1 MILQFHPWA
10 SAVEAPFWQTLT
22 QHKMDIFK
30 LDDSQKDIAGYYSSG
45 QQVRVPGQ
53 ETTVALPARLC
64 LGTGAFINLEEGN
77 AGQGP
82 AYKNPAFTYPAPGVL
97 KNTNTIE
104 DFKSIDKKELFDS
117 VVQQIWEDIS
127 SGRALMNP
135 ELLNRFLLVTF
146 ADLKKF
152 KFYYWFAFPAL
163 LADPVWNIAEEHN
176 LKQID
181 AVWSAEEIESFRM
194 NFDNYRQ
201 HHQPGQTAFFLLKN
215 TPSGVEVG
223 SIDQWPE
230 FFVFDEV
237 PEDQRMIGFADPSS
251 LDHNP
256 GWPLRNFL
264 ALLQY
269 QFGIRRIKIL
279 CFREVPGKQDIS
291 ASKIFTAELA
301 SAPTP
306 LIACP
311 KAVGWE
317 KNAQG
322 KLGPRLA
329 DLAPLMDPSRL
340 ADTAVDLNLKLMRW
354 RLLPELQLEKVQS
367 TRCLLL
373 GAGTLGCYV
382 ARSLLG
388 WGVRNITFVDSAKVS
403 FSNPVRQ
410 PLFDF
415 VDCLEGGKDKAS
427 TAAANLKRVYPGVN
441 AEGIS
446 MMIPMPGHPIP
457 SHGVEKAQ
465 QDVARLIELFEN
477 HDVIFLLMDSRES
490 RWLPTLLGASMKK
503 VVINAAL
510 GFDTYLVM
518 RHGIGQDVEHAST
531 RKGAPVGCYFCNDVV
546 APTDSL
552 SDRTLD
558 QQCTVTRPGLSAIA
572 SAMAVELMV
581 SLIHHPDGPR
591 APADTS
597 NPDRETQDAWQQQA
611 STVLGVLPHQIRGF
625 LSRYQNLLIAGQ
637 AYDRCTACSDPI
649 LEAYKNEGFGFLYK
663 VFADAKYLED
673 VSGLTKLKEE
683 SENLEMEWDDEDE
696 DDDFE
701 MDM

>member
-30 LDDSQKDIAGYYSSG
+30 LDDSPKDIAGYYSSG

-53 ETTVALPARLC
+53 DTTVALPARLC
-64 LGTGAFINLEEGN
+64 LGTDAFLALNEGH
-77 AGQGP
+77 GP
-82 AYKNPAFTYPAPGVL
+82 VYKNPAFTYPAPGVL

-104 DFKSIDKKELFDS
+104 DFKSFDKKVLFDA
-117 VVQQIWEDIS
+117 VVQQIWEDIV
-127 SGRALMNP
+127 SGRALTSP

-163 LADPVWNIAEEHN
+163 LADPVWNIAEGHP
-176 LKQID
+176 LSQLD
-181 AVWSAEEIESFRM
+181 AVWTTDEVESFRQ
-194 NFDNYRQ
+194 NVDQYRQ
-201 HHQPGQTAFFLLKN
+201 RHAPGQSGFFLVKK
-215 TPSGVEVG
+215 TPTGVEVG
-223 SIDQWPE
+223 PLDQWAS
-230 FFVFDEV
+230 FFSGV
-237 PEDQRMIGFADPSS
+237 PEEERTVGFADPSS

-256 GWPLRNFL
+256 GWPLRNLL

-269 QFGIRRIKIL
+269 QFNVSRIKIL

-291 ASKIFTAELA
+291 ASKIFMAELA
-301 SAPTP
+301 SAAAP
-306 LIACP
+306 LTACP

-388 WGVRNITFVDSAKVS
+388 WGVRHITFVDSAKVS

-415 VDCLEGGKDKAS
+415 VDCLEGGKDKAT
-427 TAAANLKRVYPGVN
+427 TAAANLKRVYPGVT

-446 MMIPMPGHPIP
+446 MMIPMPGHPVP

-465 QDVARLIELFEN
+465 QDVSRLVELFEN
-477 HDVIFLLMDSRES
+477 HDAIFLLMDSRES
-490 RWLPTLLGASMKK
+490 RWLPTLLGASMNK

-518 RHGIGQDVEHAST
+518 RHGIGQDTANAGT
-531 RKGAPVGCYFCNDVV
+531 RKSAPLGCYFCNDVV

-558 QQCTVTRPGLSAIA
+558 QQCTVTRPGLSAMA

-581 SLIHHPDGPR
+581 SLLHHPEGPR

-597 NPDRETQDAWQQQA
+597 NPDRDSQDAWQERT

-625 LSRYQNLLIAGQ
+625 LGRYQNLLISGQ
-637 AYDRCTACSDPI
+637 AYDRCTACSDAI
-649 LEAYKNEGFGFLYK
+649 LDAYEKEGFGFLYK
-663 VFADAKYLED
+663 VFADAQHLED
-673 VSGLTKLKEE
+673 VSGLTRLKEE
-683 SENLEMEWDDEDE
+683 SENLEMEWDEDEDE

-701 MDM
+701 M

>member
-1 MILQFHPWA
+1 MILQFDTWA

-22 QHKMDIFK
+22 QRKMDIFK

-53 ETTVALPARLC
+53 DTTVALPSRLC
-64 LGTGAFINLEEGN
+64 LDTGAFLDLNESH
-77 AGQGP
+77 AAQGP
-82 AYKNPAFTYPAPGVL
+82 AYKNPAFTYPALGVL

-104 DFKSIDKKELFDS
+104 DFKSIDKKELFHS
-117 VVQQIWEDIS
+117 VVQQIWEDIT
-127 SGRALMNP
+127 SGRALTSP

-152 KFYYWFAFPAL
+152 KFHYWFAFPAL
-163 LADPVWNIAEEHN
+163 LADPVWNIAEGHN
-176 LKQID
+176 LRQLD
-181 AVWSAEEIESFRM
+181 TVMTADDVESFRQ
-194 NFDNYRQ
+194 NVDQYRQ
-201 HHQPGQTAFFLLKN
+201 GHTPGQSGFFLVKKTSL
-215 TPSGVEVG
+215 GVEVG
-223 SIDQWPE
+223 PLDQWTS
-230 FFVFDEV
+230 FFAGVPDDERTV
-237 PEDQRMIGFADPSS
+237 GFADPSS

-256 GWPLRNFL
+256 GWPLRNLL

-269 QFGIRRIKIL
+269 HFNISRIKIL
-279 CFREVPGKQDIS
+279 CFREVPGKRDIS
-291 ASKIFTAELA
+291 ASKILVAELS
-301 SAPTP
+301 SAAAPPT
-306 LIACP
+306 ACP

-317 KNAQG
+317 RNAQG

-354 RLLPELQLEKVQS
+354 RLLPELQLEKVQG

-388 WGVRNITFVDSAKVS
+388 WGVRHITFVDSAKVS

-415 VDCLEGGKDKAS
+415 VDCLEGGKDKAA
-427 TAAANLKRVYPGVN
+427 TAAANLKRVYPGVT

-446 MMIPMPGHPIP
+446 MMIPMPGHPVP

-465 QDVARLIELFEN
+465 QDVARLVELFEN
-477 HDVIFLLMDSRES
+477 HDAIFLLMDSRES
-490 RWLPTLLGASMKK
+490 RWLPTLLGTSMKK

-518 RHGIGQDVEHAST
+518 RHGIGQDTANAST
-531 RKGAPVGCYFCNDVV
+531 RKSAPLGCYFCNDVV

-581 SLIHHPDGPR
+581 SLLHHPDGPR

-597 NPDRETQDAWQQQA
+597 NPDRENQDAWQEQT

-625 LSRYQNLLIAGQ
+625 LGRYQNMLIAGQ
-637 AYDRCTACSDPI
+637 AYDRCTACSDAI
-649 LEAYKNEGFGFLYK
+649 LDAYEKEGFGFLYK
-663 VFADAKYLED
+663 VFADAKHLED
-673 VSGLTKLKEE
+673 VSGLTKMKEE
-683 SENLEMEWDDEDE
+683 SENLEMEWDEDEDE